1 MKTKILISTGGSG
14 GHVLPALAFCEH
26 LKENFDVFISSDKR
40 GSKFIQSK
48 SENLKIINVM
58 PLTKN
63 FLTLP
68 WNILLFVFGIIKSV
82 ILIKKN
88 KIKIIISTGGY
99 MSLPVCIAAKILSC
113 KIILF
118 EPNIVI
124 GRANLFLL
132 NSSSFIFCYSKKIIN
147 FPNKFKSKLK
157 LIPPLLRKELYLEKR
172 NDYKTLSR
180 TVKILIIGGSQGA
193 DFFQKKLKDLILK
206 LSKIFDLE
214 VTHQTSK
221 ENKNNL
227 ESFYKENSIKYNL
240 FYFEKSIHKLI
251 LKSNLCI
258 TRSGASSLAELV
270 HLNLPFIA
278 IPFPYAKDN
287 HQYYNALHYLN
298 LNCCWMV
305 EQSSNIS
312 DELFSLISKIFKNKD
327 DLNKKRDVM
336 KKISYENS
344 WNNINKKIISFI
356 NEN

>member
-88 KIKIIISTGGY
+88 KIKIVISTGGY

-147 FPNKFKSKLK
+147 FPNKFKNKLK
-157 LIPPLLRKELYLEKR
+157 LIPPLLRKELYLEK
-172 NDYKTLSR
+172 
-180 TVKILIIGGSQGA
+180 
-193 DFFQKKLKDLILK
+193 KK
-206 LSKIFDLE
+206 
-214 VTHQTSK
+214 
-221 ENKNNL
+221 
-227 ESFYKENSIKYNL
+227 
-240 FYFEKSIHKLI
+240 
-251 LKSNLCI
+251 
-258 TRSGASSLAELV
+258 
-270 HLNLPFIA
+270 
-278 IPFPYAKDN
+278 
-287 HQYYNALHYLN
+287 
-298 LNCCWMV
+298 
-305 EQSSNIS
+305 
-312 DELFSLISKIFKNKD
+312 
-327 DLNKKRDVM
+327 
-336 KKISYENS
+336 
-344 WNNINKKIISFI
+344 
-356 NEN
+356 